1 MTERER
7 LIELIEAGTRIAYD
21 RSLEDV
27 KRIVKENHHF
37 NSATDR
43 TVSVSEIVADFLIEN
58 GVIVPPVAVSDM
70 VFEIRKKSVSPSGR
84 HTDHRVDT
92 YKYLKYAVNTDDE
105 FYIKPKQYRK
115 SDISRLGKTVFM
127 TREEAEKVLEQ
138 LEV

>member
-1 MTERER
+1 MTNRDR
-7 LIELIEAGTRIAYD
+7 LIELVKNALVAYG
-21 RSLEDV
+21 
-27 KRIVKENHHF
+27 H
-37 NSATDR
+37 
-43 TVSVSEIVADFLIEN
+43 SVNSEITPQEFMADFLLEN

-92 YKYLKYAVNTDDE
+92 YKYLKYAVNADDE

-127 TREEAEKVLEQ
+127 TREEAEKVLGQ

>member
-7 LIELIEAGTRIAYD
+7 LVELLLQGELEAENRGIFNCH
-21 RSLEDV
+21 RSRH
-27 KRIVKENHHF
+27 K
-37 NSATDR
+37 A
-43 TVSVSEIVADFLIEN
+43 EIIADFLIEN
-58 GVIVPPVAVSDM
+58 GVVVPPVAVSDM
-70 VFEIRKKSVSPSGR
+70 VFEIRKKSISPSGR
-84 HTDHRVDT
+84 HTDPRVDT

-127 TREEAEKVLEQ
+127 TREEAEKVLGQ

>member
-7 LIELIEAGTRIAYD
+7 LVELLLQGELEAENRGIFNCH
-21 RSLEDV
+21 RSIH
-27 KRIVKENHHF
+27 K
-37 NSATDR
+37 A
-43 TVSVSEIVADFLIEN
+43 EIIADFLIEN

-127 TREEAEKVLEQ
+127 TREEAEKVLGQ